1 MLEAPLSTLGTT
13 SGHCARPPGLD
24 THMPGRVVVGNQ
36 ATSPGV
42 PSRGLAA
49 GRPPEIS
56 ASRTGASWVCMGV
69 GAPSTPCSST
79 RMSADSEM
87 EGGESLGSHGLVPQE
102 NKYRSEEQDA
112 MACT

>member
-1 MLEAPLSTLGTT
+1 MLEAALSTLGTT

-56 ASRTGASWVCMGV
+56 ASGTGASWVGMGV
-69 GAPSTPCSST
+69 GAHQALPAGAST
-79 RMSADSEM
+79 
-87 EGGESLGSHGLVPQE
+87 EGRCLV
-102 NKYRSEEQDA
+102 A
-112 MACT
+112 VT

>member
-69 GAPSTPCSST
+69 GAPSTPCRSKH
-79 RMSADSEM
+79 RRQM
-87 EGGESLGSHGLVPQE
+87 LGSSYLRYPPSQ
-102 NKYRSEEQDA
+102 
-112 MACT
+112 ACYLLH

>member
-13 SGHCARPPGLD
+13 SGHCAKPQGLD

-56 ASRTGASWVCMGV
+56 ASGTGASWVGMGV
-69 GAPSTPCSST
+69 GDTKHSLQEQAPK
-79 RMSADSEM
+79 ADAWW
-87 EGGESLGSHGLVPQE
+87 LLPKVPR
-102 NKYRSEEQDA
+102 NPSF
-112 MACT
+112 